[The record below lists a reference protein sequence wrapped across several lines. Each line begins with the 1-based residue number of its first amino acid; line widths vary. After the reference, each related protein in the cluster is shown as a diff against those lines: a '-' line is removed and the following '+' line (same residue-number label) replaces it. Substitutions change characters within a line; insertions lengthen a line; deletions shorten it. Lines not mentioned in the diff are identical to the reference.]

1 MIIALQQTSSFEC
14 RADNLLWFE
23 RFIKISSYKTL
34 ALITNFY
41 AMGFLSSTK
50 NRIIVGATISIL
62 AVIIIIAIV
71 VPKPKQQDE
80 CKYLNLICLT

>member
-1 MIIALQQTSSFEC
+1 MIVVSQQSSSFEV

-23 RFIKISSYKTL
+23 RFIKISSYKTHTL
-34 ALITNFY
+34 ALITNFC
-41 AMGFLSSTK
+41 AMGFLSSTR

-71 VPKPKQQDE
+71 IPKPKEQDE
-80 CKYLNLICLT
+80 CKYLN

>member
-1 MIIALQQTSSFEC
+1 MIVALQRFPSFEC

-23 RFIKISSYKTL
+23 RFIKISSYKTYTL
-34 ALITNFY
+34 ALITNFW

-80 CKYLNLICLT
+80 CKYLN